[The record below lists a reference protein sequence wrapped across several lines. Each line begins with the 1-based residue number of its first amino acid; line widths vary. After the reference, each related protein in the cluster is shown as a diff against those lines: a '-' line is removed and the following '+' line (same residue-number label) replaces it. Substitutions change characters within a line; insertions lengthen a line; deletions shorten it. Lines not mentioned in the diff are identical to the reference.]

1 MTITRKQIMNEIMME
16 LDKTRLDHT
25 EDNFAAKCDE
35 VVVHWKSV
43 AKDNLDRGYAT
54 GEYRNSIHRE
64 TIRAT
69 RAEGGNRG
77 GWKSRAVTF
86 DEIAHLL
93 EYGTGPDEEN
103 RPGSWFSV
111 KDGRW
116 HTSSNTPT
124 PAFGIA
130 AEVEMD
136 MNETFAKQGRK
147 RAREAS
153 YEPINRGNRPTN
165 QKIFADWRANNPEAA
180 QRYEDNRTAA
190 SIDRSW
196 IRASDRSGYGK

>member
-1 MTITRKQIMNEIMME
+1 MTVTRRQIMNELAME

-25 EDNFAAKCDE
+25 EDNFADMCDT

-43 AKDNLDRGYAT
+43 AQDNLDRGYAT

-64 TIRAT
+64 TVRAT
-69 RAEGGNRG
+69 RASGGNLG
-77 GWKSRAVTF
+77 GWKSRAVTY

-93 EYGTGPDEEN
+93 EYGTGPDEEGV
-103 RPGSWFSV
+103 GSWFSI

-116 HTSSNTPT
+116 HRTPNTPT

-136 MNETFAKQGRK
+136 MNSTFAKQGKKRK
-147 RAREAS
+147 RPAGG
-153 YEPINRGNRPTN
+153 YPDINRGNRPTN
-165 QKIFADWRANNPEAA
+165 QELFADWEANNPEAA
-180 QRYEDNRTAA
+180 ERYRNNRTSA
-190 SIDRSW
+190 SIRESW
-196 IRASDRSGYGK
+196 LRYSDKNPT